1 MPRNGRDK
9 KKTGCLAAV
18 TLDEASLGSANDDIE
33 HERRVAIYDLIE
45 ENQFRPTG
53 HDGGP
58 YALQLGITGNR
69 LMFDIRLADGT
80 PVVAHLLSLTP
91 FRRIVKDYFTVC
103 DSYYAAIRTATPDR
117 IEALDMGR
125 RGLHDEGSHLVM
137 ERLKDKVEIDFD
149 TARRLF
155 TLISVLHWKG

>member
-1 MPRNGRDK
+1 MARKPANK
-9 KKTGCLAAV
+9 TKTGRLVAV
-18 TLDEASLGSANDDIE
+18 TLDEASLGTPNDDVE

-45 ENQFRPTG
+45 ENSFRPTG

-58 YALQLGITGNR
+58 YALQIGISGNR
-69 LMFDIRLADGT
+69 LVFDIRLADGT
-80 PVVAHLLSLTP
+80 PVIAHMLSMAP

-125 RGLHDEGSHLVM
+125 RGLHDEGSELVI
-137 ERLKDKVEIDFD
+137 ERLKRKVEIDFD

-155 TLISVLHWKG
+155 TLITVLHWKG